1 MELGF
6 GFHPAM
12 AAVRVWPTTA
22 EPVIV
27 GAGAEVKGRPAE
39 TAAVGV
45 EVIVVER
52 YPDRVAVARTEMV
65 FPTSLEDNVNVVE
78 VAPEITDPPL
88 SHW

>member
-45 EVIVVER
+45 ELLVVVR
-52 YPDRVAVARTEMV
+52 YPARLAVARTLRV
-65 FPTSLEDNVNVVE
+65 LPTSDAVGV
-78 VAPEITDPPL
+78 
-88 SHW
+88 